1 MAYVCSDFASYI
13 LTVYENSLED
23 GWITYVKANAV
34 QWSSFHTPL
43 HSGVDGML
51 QVLPRMVLN
60 VTLED
65 IWYLIAV
72 FYMCS
77 FYCSV
82 LPVHDSFLEKKH
94 EIDLCCSQVQVD
106 SCWYFDLRRS
116 LKQHLPL

>member
-1 MAYVCSDFASYI
+1 M
-13 LTVYENSLED
+13 
-23 GWITYVKANAV
+23 KANAV

-82 LPVHDSFLEKKH
+82 LPVHDSFLEKKNMK
-94 EIDLCCSQVQVD
+94 LVSVAA
-106 SCWYFDLRRS
+106 RS
-116 LKQHLPL
+116 KWIRVGILI

>member
-13 LTVYENSLED
+13 LTVYENSLL
-23 GWITYVKANAV
+23 GWIIYVKANAV
-34 QWSSFHTPL
+34 QSSSFHTPL

-72 FYMCS
+72 FILCS

-82 LPVHDSFLEKKH
+82 LLVHDF
-94 EIDLCCSQVQVD
+94 
-106 SCWYFDLRRS
+106 FF
-116 LKQHLPL
+116 